1 MVTAVST
8 HDVQAGGG
16 HANPQL
22 RDPEGSFQTKS
33 KSTLYSDIAAFSTV
47 VQYVHLLFFF
57 FFFFL
62 K

>member
-1 MVTAVST
+1 MDRKVPAVST

-16 HANPQL
+16 RANPQL
-22 RDPEGSFQTKS
+22 RDPEGSFQTTS
-33 KSTLYSDIAAFSTV
+33 KTTLYSDIAAFSTV
-47 VQYVHLLFFF
+47 VQYVHPF